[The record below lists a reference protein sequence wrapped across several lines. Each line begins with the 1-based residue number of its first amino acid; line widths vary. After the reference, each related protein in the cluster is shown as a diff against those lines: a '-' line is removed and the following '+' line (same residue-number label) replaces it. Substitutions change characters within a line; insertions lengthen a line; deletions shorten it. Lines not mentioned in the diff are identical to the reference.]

1 MSLPCCKLFILL
13 VCIAFLSVQA
23 EVDFGPTNKDLVLR
37 RGKGQSVIHQRSSRI
52 LEHVAVED
60 LEPQLDISPAPSK
73 MFDHNQSN
81 KRRVRRGPDPI
92 HNKC

>member
-1 MSLPCCKLFILL
+1 MSLPYCKLFILI
-13 VCIAFLSVQA
+13 VCIAILSVQA
-23 EVDFGPTNKDLVLR
+23 EVDFGLTSKDFMLR
-37 RGKGQSVIHQRSSRI
+37 RGKGQSVIHQRNSRI

-60 LEPQLDISPAPSK
+60 LEPQMDISPAPSK

-81 KRRVRRGPDPI
+81 KRRVWRGPDPI